1 MPAVAS
7 KGQFKMAY
15 KVVWLRDSF
24 AIGTE
29 QYEQLDDAKNRARGH
44 LKQMRDSFGVT
55 AVKVVD
61 DQGAAHFLDSLG
73 GR

>member
-1 MPAVAS
+1 
-7 KGQFKMAY
+7 MAY
-15 KVVWLRDSF
+15 KVIWLRDSF

-29 QYEQLDDAKNRARGH
+29 QYEQLTDAKDRARGH
-44 LKQMRDSFGVT
+44 LQQMRTSFGVT

-61 DQGAAHFLDSLG
+61 DHGAAHFLDSLG

>member
-1 MPAVAS
+1 
-7 KGQFKMAY
+7 MAY

-29 QYEQLDDAKNRARGH
+29 QYEVLDDAKERARGN

-61 DQGAAHFLDSLG
+61 DTGSAHFLDSLG